1 MLDLDILLN
10 YNAGISRIPAVKMSA
25 LTNAQAEPA
34 AFYTKQLDVA
44 PGEAGYFITDEF
56 VFCGKLVQKDSGTV
70 VLVGPATEHPLSKD
84 ASTRIAKEMGLHT
97 REANALHQRLSTL
110 PLVSLTDYL
119 QVLSFLNYVINEN
132 NALLPR
138 HSTNHPAQQITP
150 APIQEAIFHNTA
162 QYENYM
168 LQCVEHGQIDLI
180 TPLLEEASVAGMK
193 MGNVSNNSLRAL
205 KNITI
210 TAVTLACR
218 AAVRGGLDYDRAMSL
233 SDAYI
238 QQSDNIRTF
247 DDHWQLWT
255 NMMIDLTARVAD
267 LRLHS
272 NCSDLVRSVSRRIN
286 GKLYQKITVDQLSKE
301 LGVSSS
307 YLSHQFKRETGQT
320 LTDYIAW
327 QKIDEAKRLMQ
338 ITDLSLAQIAYQLA
352 FSSQSY
358 FHATFKKVTGIS
370 PGKFPRKH

>member
-25 LTNAQAEPA
+25 LTNAQAEPVV
-34 AFYTKQLDVA
+34 FYTKQLDVA

-70 VLVGPATEHPLSKD
+70 VLVGPATEYPLSKD
-84 ASTRIAKEMGLHT
+84 AIARITKEIGLQGK
-97 REANALHQRLSTL
+97 EATVLQQRLAAL
-110 PLVSLTDYL
+110 PVVSLTDYL
-119 QVLSFLNYVINEN
+119 QVLSFLNYIINEN

-138 HSTNHPAQQITP
+138 YSSNPPVQRIS
-150 APIQEAIFHNTA
+150 APESQEAVFHNTA
-162 QYENYM
+162 QYENYL
-168 LQCVEHGQIDLI
+168 LQCVEHGQIDMLM
-180 TPLLEEASVAGMK
+180 PLLQEASVSRMN
-193 MGNVSNNSLRAL
+193 MGNVSSNSLRAR

-218 AAVRGGLDYDRAMSL
+218 AAIKGGLDYDRTMSL
-233 SDAYI
+233 SDDYI
-238 QQSDNIRTF
+238 QQADHIRTF

-255 NMMIDLTARVAD
+255 NMVIDLTLRVAD

-320 LTDYIAW
+320 LTEYIAW

-338 ITDLSLAQIAYQLA
+338 TTDLSLAQIAYQLA